1 MNPHLKTLVASL
13 AVVLVSGCAGYN
25 HTLFVTKTNVGLDLD
40 TQTPTAE
47 VSLARREVVV
57 APTFE
62 MGQTP
67 PVAASFRVKG
77 AWIASDVSTT
87 FTGGDAAKTVAE
99 LYNQTTPTGTAKKA
113 SDSTLTL
120 RAGPKSSF
128 LGNEVKLYQQGQIH
142 PLIFGTDTSLGIKAA
157 WSGMTAQYPDSL
169 KVGFHRKEIAVAPVF
184 ATRSNFTQNG
194 ATATN
199 HLVKIPSFLATTDSG
214 GKTGSITN
222 SQFRYTQY
230 FATGEAADQLALR
243 QEIRDAIAERLD
255 PTAATADKIK
265 KNRDEAG
272 KVAKQCVEQINRL
285 SGESALQKA
294 VAKAQDA
301 GLIPQKTADS
311 LTPRAK
317 DHAEDVKAVLRD
329 ACNTIAQSGSSK
341 AEVNLS
347 LYLGGLKSL

>member
-1 MNPHLKTLVASL
+1 MKTLPKLL
-13 AVVLVSGCAGYN
+13 AANLSVFLFSGCVGYN
-25 HTLFVTKTNVGLDLD
+25 HTLFVTKTNLGLDLD
-40 TQTPTAE
+40 TKTPTAE
-47 VSLARREVVV
+47 VSIARREVVV

-62 MGQTP
+62 KGQTP

-77 AWIASDVSTT
+77 VWIASDIAST
-87 FTGGDAAKTVAE
+87 FTGGDAAKTVAA
-99 LYNQTTPTGTAKKA
+99 LYNQETPADRKV

-120 RAGPKSSF
+120 ANEPKGSF
-128 LGNEVKLYQQGQIH
+128 LGNDLKLHQAGTIK
-142 PLIFGTDTSLGIKAA
+142 PLVFGTDTSLGVKAG

-169 KVGFHRKEIAVAPVF
+169 KVGFHRKEIALAPVF
-184 ATRSNFTQNG
+184 AARSNHTANG
-194 ATATN
+194 VTATN
-199 HLVKIPSFLATTDSG
+199 HLVKMPSFLATTDSG

-243 QEIRDAIAERLD
+243 REIRDAIAERLD

-265 KNRDEAG
+265 KNREDAG

-285 SGESALQKA
+285 SGESVLKTA

-317 DHAEDVKAVLRD
+317 EHADEVKAVLRD
-329 ACNTIAQSGSSK
+329 ACNTVAQTGSSK